1 MLFFVLAA
9 VSLALG
15 VWGDEH
21 NIVVPLAFEPDSQL
35 MTATLAVGSPANTY
49 NLVLDTGSPFVVVQD
64 SVFHK
69 TASTSDAAQPEM
81 GDMQGY
87 VTTTPGGGDGAPV
100 KPTMHFIT
108 DTAYL
113 VQGSGVEAGGG
124 ALAGNMT
131 LALAGLP
138 LKAQGI
144 LGLSPPFHKVQG
156 KPGKDGK
163 KTVIPSADVSFLG
176 SYLSDDGRKR
186 LGITGASHF
195 YTAMTPPT
203 DSAAASGQLVFPK
216 EGTTVPAVE
225 GYDAGAAINI
235 DPGTG
240 STFPGHPFWGIAH
253 RHDLRFVVDDQVL
266 DNVRIDALLLD
277 TGTAG
282 VVGPPSEVAK
292 IIDATQGRLN
302 RTSSA
307 PKQVVADAACDL
319 SIKLG
324 FDIGGMRTTF
334 TALRRPSKP
343 SPAAQSFMSMA
354 MDNEDQGQNV
364 QAVQAMKSY
373 QTAGVNVHA
382 AGVRDSVNALTGTLF
397 APRLVK
403 LHKRNPLLLSNA
415 HLTDAK
421 DGGQRCTLS
430 LTGNPQVDQMFPQNG
445 PGFKVWILGTEFF
458 QQNLVY
464 HNIDSA
470 VTTIIP
476 RK

>member
-1 MLFFVLAA
+1 MMLFFVLVAL
-9 VSLALG
+9 SLTLG

-21 NIVVPLAFEPDSQL
+21 NIVIPLAFEPDSQL

-49 NLVLDTGSPFVVVQD
+49 DLVLDTGSPLVVVQD

-87 VTTTPGGGDGAPV
+87 VTTTPAGGDGAPV

-108 DTAYL
+108 DLAYL

-144 LGLSPPFHKVQG
+144 LGLSPPFNKVQA
-156 KPGKDGK
+156 KPGKDGE
-163 KTVIPSADVSFLG
+163 KTKIPSADVSFLG

-195 YTAMTPPT
+195 YTAMAPPT
-203 DSAAASGQLVFPK
+203 DSTPASGQLVFPK
-216 EGTTVPAVE
+216 EGTTVPTVE
-225 GYDAGAAINI
+225 GYDAGAAITI
-235 DPGTG
+235 DPNSG

-253 RHDLRFVVDDQVL
+253 RHDLRFVIDDHVL
-266 DNVRIDALLLD
+266 DSVRIDALLLD

-292 IIDATQGRLN
+292 IIDATQGRLK
-302 RTSSA
+302 RTSSD

-319 SIKLG
+319 PIQLG
-324 FDIGGMRTTF
+324 FEIGGKRTTF
-334 TALRRPSKP
+334 TAIRKP
-343 SPAAQSFMSMA
+343 SPAAPQYIRMA
-354 MDNEDQGQNV
+354 VDGQGSENV
-364 QAVQAMKSY
+364 QAVQAIKSY
-373 QTAGVNVHA
+373 QTAGVNVHLQQM
-382 AGVRDSVNALTGTLF
+382 RNSVDALTGLIGSPS
-397 APRLVK
+397 ASRLRRMQ
-403 LHKRNPLLLSNA
+403 KRNPLLQNA
-415 HLTDAK
+415 HLADSA
-421 DGGQRCTLS
+421 DSGQRCSLS

-445 PGFKVWILGTEFF
+445 PDFKVWILGTEFF